1 MKHKKMKKRGEGTS
15 HGGTTFDKT
24 MKNIGIC
31 LLITVGICLAL
42 LLIGTLIAYT
52 TGDPTAFVDPIGY
65 VSLFLGSFFGGF
77 VCSKLSKHSPYIT
90 SAACGALF
98 VLISML
104 FSFALPHSLASGM
117 KIFTR
122 LALHAL
128 SLITFPIGALVGVKS
143 AENAPRK
150 KKKKR
155 K

>member
-1 MKHKKMKKRGEGTS
+1 MKHKKIKKRSEGS
-15 HGGTTFDKT
+15 RADTTLDKT
-24 MKNIGIC
+24 IKSIGVC
-31 LLITVGICLAL
+31 LLITLGICLAL